1 MNDQVFIWTGHFSS
15 KADFE
20 QYIATENV
28 PFLRQEESFLDEDDE
43 EAMSQFA
50 EDIDLPI
57 YDVDYQKYC
66 WLEQK
71 GKETENDK
79 EELLAQLLGEVS
91 YAAEVIQL
99 LNNPDKPSFN
109 VVLLIYNHNHTRYYR
124 GAARP
129 GAPVR
134 HIGTFD
140 KNKQ

>member
-71 GKETENDK
+71 GKETENEK
-79 EELLAQLLGEVS
+79 EELLTQLLGEVS

-99 LNNPDKPSFN
+99 LNNPDKFSIDSFAYLM
-109 VVLLIYNHNHTRYYR
+109 VHFQIPT
-124 GAARP
+124 
-129 GAPVR
+129 
-134 HIGTFD
+134 
-140 KNKQ
+140 